1 LTSQDELQLIERL
14 SAIPYT
20 GALSD
25 ILDEHGFPNQV
36 LPAEIQS
43 LAPSMTV
50 AGRALTI
57 LGEPTRS
64 MDPEIIFLPYL
75 RMLGD
80 VRAGDVLINQP
91 QDNVAAHL
99 GELSSETAK
108 LRGARGAVIDGG
120 GRDTDYIRKL
130 GFPLFARYKTPRD
143 IAGRWRLVDYNVP
156 ITIGSVEIRPG
167 DLVAGDHDGVIIIPQ
182 AVADEVVTQAEALV
196 NTENLVRKA
205 ILEGVHPVD
214 AFNQFGRF

>member
-1 LTSQDELQLIERL
+1 MNTPDELNLIQRL
-14 SAIPYT
+14 ANIPYT

-25 ILDEHGFPNQV
+25 ILDERGFRNQV
-36 LPAEIQS
+36 LPPEIQS
-43 LAPSMTV
+43 LEPGTTL

-57 LGEPTRS
+57 LGEPS
-64 MDPEIIFLPYL
+64 LNMDPETIFLPFL

-80 VRAGDVLINQP
+80 VRPGDVLVSEP
-91 QDNVAAHL
+91 RDSAAAHL

-108 LRGARGAVIDGG
+108 FRGARGAVIDGG
-120 GRDTDYIRKL
+120 ARDTDYIRKL

-156 ITIGSVEIRPG
+156 IKIGAVHINPG
-167 DLVAGDHDGVIIIPQ
+167 DFILGDQDGVIVIPR
-182 AVADEVVTQAEALV
+182 AEAEEVITLAEQV
-196 NTENLVRKA
+196 VATENQVRKA

>member
-1 LTSQDELQLIERL
+1 MDGDLQLIERL
-14 SAIPYT
+14 AKIPYT

-25 ILDEHGFPNQV
+25 ILDERGFPHQV

-43 LAPSMTV
+43 LEAGVTL
-50 AGRALTI
+50 AGRVLTI

-64 MDPEIIFLPYL
+64 TDAETIFLPFL

-80 VRAGDVLINQP
+80 VRPGDVLVSQP
-91 QDNVAAHL
+91 QDTVAAHL

-108 LRGARGAVIDGG
+108 FRGARGAVIDGG
-120 GRDTDYIRKL
+120 ARDTDYIRKL

-156 ITIGSVEIRPG
+156 IRIGVVAIQPG
-167 DLVAGDHDGVIIIPQ
+167 DFIAGDHDGVVVIPR
-182 AVADEVVTQAEALV
+182 AVAEEVITQAEQLV
-196 NTENLVRKA
+196 DTENLVRKA

-214 AFNQFGRF
+214 AFNKYGRF

>member
-1 LTSQDELQLIERL
+1 MTTDVDLLLIERL
-14 SAIPYT
+14 AKIPYT

-25 ILDEHGFPNQV
+25 ILDEHGYPNQV
-36 LPAEIQS
+36 LPPEIQA
-43 LAPSMTV
+43 LEPGVTL

-57 LGEPTRS
+57 LGEPTS
-64 MDPEIIFLPYL
+64 ATDADTIFLPFL

-80 VRAGDVLINQP
+80 VRPGDVLVSQP
-91 QDNVAAHL
+91 RDTIAAHL

-108 LRGARGAVIDGG
+108 FRGARGAVIDGG
-120 GRDTDYIRKL
+120 ARDTDYIRKL

-156 ITIGSVEIRPG
+156 ITIGSVSIRPG
-167 DLVAGDHDGVIIIPQ
+167 DFIAGDHDGVILIPRD
-182 AVADEVVTQAEALV
+182 VAEEVIAKAEELV
-196 NTENLVRKA
+196 DTENLVRKA

-214 AFNQFGRF
+214 AFNKFGRF